1 MKIKK
6 NDIVKVIS
14 GNDKGKEGRVIKVL
28 KDKQMVL
35 VEGIKLV
42 KKHARPTQ
50 DNPKGGIIT
59 MEKPIHVSNVMLVFK
74 KKPVKVG
81 YKILNNGSK
90 SRVVRS
96 TSDTIS

>member
-74 KKPVKVG
+74 KKPVK
-81 YKILNNGSK
+81 I
-90 SRVVRS
+90 
-96 TSDTIS
+96 TSFFLSANYLT

>member
-6 NDIVKVIS
+6 NDIVKVVS
-14 GNDKGKEGRVIKVL
+14 GNDKGKEGRVIKVY
-28 KDKQMVL
+28 KDSHMIL
-35 VEGIKLV
+35 VEGVKLV

-59 MEKPIHVSNVMLVFK
+59 MEKPIHISNVMLVFK

-81 YKILNNGSK
+81 YKILKDGSK
-90 SRVVRS
+90 TRVIRS
-96 TSDTIS
+96 TADTIS

>member
-14 GNDKGKEGRVIKVL
+14 GNDKGKEGRVIKVYN
-28 KDKQMVL
+28 DSHMVL
-35 VEGIKLV
+35 VEGVKLV

-59 MEKPIHVSNVMLVFK
+59 MEKPIHISNVMLIFK

-81 YKILNNGSK
+81 YKILNDGSK
-90 SRVVRS
+90 SRVARS
-96 TSDTIS
+96 TGENIS